1 MQQNQLTPGLLA
13 TASLSA
19 NPNGSQFYQSDSRD
33 IEQIKGNMQALQ
45 KIVGAQLNFI
55 EVNLANSVDFIS
67 KTFYKIQ
74 GNIDTKQPLA
84 SLKWLEEAHYVMI
97 VMTR

>member
-1 MQQNQLTPGLLA
+1 
-13 TASLSA
+13 
-19 NPNGSQFYQSDSRD
+19 
-33 IEQIKGNMQALQ
+33 MQALQ

-74 GNIDTKQPLA
+74 GNIDPKQPLA
-84 SLKWLEEAHYVMI
+84 SLKWLEEAHHVMI
-97 VMTR
+97 VMTRQGCS